1 MIKDEFIMQIKDYGK
16 INLKLKDLLE
26 KRNIT
31 RNYLARAINTRFEVI
46 DKWYD
51 NNVEKMDFDILA
63 RICFVLNCK
72 VEDIIEY
79 RETEQVNKNIDKT
92 EAQRYSN
99 GASTKGDSNM
109 QMEQEDPQT
118 IEELFEDY
126 KGESFK
132 AEIQEFEPIGNEL
145 W

>member
-92 EAQRYSN
+92 EA
-99 GASTKGDSNM
+99 
-109 QMEQEDPQT
+109 
-118 IEELFEDY
+118 
-126 KGESFK
+126 
-132 AEIQEFEPIGNEL
+132 
-145 W
+145 

>member
-1 MIKDEFIMQIKDYGK
+1 
-16 INLKLKDLLE
+16 
-26 KRNIT
+26 
-31 RNYLARAINTRFEVI
+31 
-46 DKWYD
+46 
-51 NNVEKMDFDILA
+51 
-63 RICFVLNCK
+63 
-72 VEDIIEY
+72 
-79 RETEQVNKNIDKT
+79 
-92 EAQRYSN
+92 
-99 GASTKGDSNM
+99 M